1 MNTIKED
8 AVLEVFNEYFS
19 HVNDPRQEHKINH
32 LLSEILFVTVLAV
45 ISGADDFNE
54 IAKYCKTKYHWLS
67 TFLEFPGGIPSH
79 DTFNR
84 VICMI
89 DADQFQQS
97 FVAWVADIRTGHQ
110 SGDDKNEEEL
120 EKDVIS
126 VDGKT
131 VRRSKDGNKGQKA
144 IHMVSAFSSKFGL
157 VLGQEK
163 CLEKSNEITAIPA
176 LLTML
181 VVKGAIITID
191 AMGCQKKI
199 ASKIIKKE
207 ADYILAIKGNQA
219 NLYKEVIDMFNKA
232 KTPEFANYVHQTE
245 TEVDKDHGR
254 IETRECIT
262 INNLGWLFEAHKW
275 EGVKS
280 IAKVTAT
287 VLHQASG
294 KKTVE
299 ERYYISSLQ
308 GNATLINRAVRK
320 HWYVENK
327 LHWVL
332 DVVFKEDYCRVRTGN
347 GAENLT
353 TIRKIALNTIKR
365 DNTVKTSIKNKR
377 KMCGWDDNYALN
389 ILKNMKA

>member
-1 MNTIKED
+1 METIKED
-8 AVLEVFNEYFS
+8 TVYDVFNEYFS
-19 HVNDPRQEHKINH
+19 HVDDPRQSSKIDH

-45 ISGADDFNE
+45 IAGADDFNE
-54 IAKYCKTKYHWLS
+54 IEKYCKTKYNWLS
-67 TFLEFPGGIPSH
+67 TFLKFPGGIPSH

-84 VICMI
+84 VLCMI
-89 DADQFQQS
+89 DAVQFQQS
-97 FVAWVADIRTGHQ
+97 FVDWVADIRTGNEPP
-110 SGDDKNEEEL
+110 DDTKTDESK
-120 EKDVIS
+120 KDVIS

-131 VRRSKDGNKGQKA
+131 VRRSKDNNKGKKA

-181 VVKGAIITID
+181 LIKGAVITID

-199 ASKIIKKE
+199 AEKIIKKK
-207 ADYILAIKGNQA
+207 ADYILAVKGNQA
-219 NLYKEVIDMFNKA
+219 KLYEEVIDIFDKV
-232 KTPEFANYVHQTE
+232 KTPEFKHYIYQTK
-245 TEVDKDHGR
+245 TEIGKDHGR

-262 INNLGWLFEAHKW
+262 INNLAWLFEIHAWK
-275 EGVKS
+275 GVKS

-287 VLHQASG
+287 VQHQASG
-294 KKTVE
+294 KETVE
-299 ERYYISSLQ
+299 ERYYISSLT
-308 GNATLINRAVRK
+308 GNADFINRAVRK

-332 DVVFKEDYCRVRTGN
+332 DVIFKEDYCRVRTGN
-347 GAENLT
+347 GAENLNI
-353 TIRKIALNTIKR
+353 IRKIALNTIKR
-365 DNTVKTSIKNKR
+365 DKSVKTSIKNKR
-377 KMCGWDDNYALN
+377 KMCGWDNNYALN